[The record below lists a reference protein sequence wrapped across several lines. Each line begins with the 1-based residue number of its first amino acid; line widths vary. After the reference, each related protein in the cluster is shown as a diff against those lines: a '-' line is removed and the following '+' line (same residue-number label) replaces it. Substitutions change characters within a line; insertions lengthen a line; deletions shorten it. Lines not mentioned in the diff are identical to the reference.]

1 MKIRLGL
8 PKGSLQE
15 ATFELMRKAGFRFH
29 VSSRSYCPSVDDDEI
44 EALLLRAQEIA
55 PYVEDG
61 VFDAGLTG
69 KDWIVETHSDVV
81 EVMDL
86 VYAKQSMRPVKW
98 VLAVPQDSP
107 VHSVKDLEGKRIATE
122 VVELTRKYLKKHNVQ
137 AEVEFSWGATEAKT
151 PELVDAIVEITETGS
166 SLRANNLRIV
176 DTLMV
181 STTKFI
187 ANKASWNDQEKRKK
201 IQNIAMLLE
210 GALNADNKVGVKM
223 NIHKDHL
230 QKVID
235 CLPAI
240 RKPTISNLADSDWC
254 AIETIIEEKEIKRLI
269 PFLKEEGAEG
279 IIEYP
284 LNKIIY

>member
-55 PYVEDG
+55 TYVEDG

-69 KDWIVETHSDVV
+69 KDWIVETNSDVV
-81 EVMDL
+81 EVLDL
-86 VYAKQSMRPVKW
+86 IYAKQSMRPVKW
-98 VLAVPQDSP
+98 VLAVPQNSP
-107 VHSVKDLEGKRIATE
+107 IQTPKDLEGKRIATE
-122 VVELTRKYLKKHNVQ
+122 VVEMTKKYLKKHNVN
-137 AEVEFSWGATEAKT
+137 ADVEFSWGATEAKT

-181 STTKFI
+181 STTKLI
-187 ANKASWNDQEKRKK
+187 ANKESWQDEAKRKK

-223 NIHKDHL
+223 NIHKDSL
-230 QKVID
+230 QAVIE

-240 RKPTISNLADSDWC
+240 RKPTVSSLTDSDWF

-269 PFLKEEGAEG
+269 PFLKEHGAEG

-284 LNKIIY
+284 LNKVIY